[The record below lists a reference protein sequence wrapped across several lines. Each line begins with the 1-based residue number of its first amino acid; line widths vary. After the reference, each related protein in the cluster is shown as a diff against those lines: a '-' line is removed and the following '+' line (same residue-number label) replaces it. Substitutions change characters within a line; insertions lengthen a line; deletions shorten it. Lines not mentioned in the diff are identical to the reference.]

1 MKIMEIEGNRELSGT
16 IRISGAKNATVALIP
31 AAILTDEEATI
42 CNVPEITDT
51 DALCDILNE
60 LNVDVKRASESIIIN
75 PKNMINIEIAEK
87 FSKKLRAS
95 YYFMGALLGKYKKA
109 VMYFPG
115 GCSIG
120 ARPIDLHLK
129 GFEALGATVKNEKNK
144 YIVEAQELHGA
155 NIYLDIASVGA
166 TINIMLA
173 AVKAKGTTVIDNAA
187 KEPEIVNVAT
197 FLNNMGAR
205 ISGAGTSTIKIEG
218 VETLHRCFHEVIPDR
233 IEAGTYIIIGALCGK
248 NLKIDNIIPDHVDSL
263 LSKLEEIGTELEVGT
278 DYVIISKSD
287 TYKSTTI
294 KTLVYPGF
302 PTDLQQPFTVLLTQ
316 CNGKSKVTETIWENR
331 FMHIPYLNDL
341 GADITVKNQ
350 TATIIGPTKLTGTS
364 VVATDLRAGAAM
376 VAAGLLAEGTTTI
389 TNVEHI
395 LRGYEQIVEKL
406 TSVGAK
412 IKIREISVSYT
423 HLTLPTIA

>member
-1 MKIMEIEGNRELSGT
+1 MKIMEIEGGKELSGT

-31 AAILTDEEATI
+31 AAILTDDEVTI
-42 CNVPEITDT
+42 CNIPEITDT
-51 DALCDILNE
+51 DALCDILKY
-60 LNVDVKRASESIIIN
+60 LKVKVNRASESIIID
-75 PKNMINIEIAEK
+75 PKFMENAEITEE

-129 GFEALGATVKNEKNK
+129 GFEALGAKIHVEKNK
-144 YIVEAQELHGA
+144 YIVEAEELKGA

-173 AVKAKGTTVIDNAA
+173 AVKAKGKTVIDNAA

-197 FLNNMGAR
+197 FLNNMGAK
-205 ISGAGTSTIKIEG
+205 IVGAGTSTIKIEG
-218 VETLHRCFHEVIPDR
+218 VDHLSKCFHEVIPDR

-248 NLKIDNIIPDHVDSL
+248 NFTIDNMIPEHVDSL
-263 LSKLEEIGTELEVGT
+263 LSKLEEMGVNLETGS
-278 DYVIISKSD
+278 DYI
-287 TYKSTTI
+287 TI
-294 KTLVYPGF
+294 KESNKLLKATNIKTAVYPGF

-316 CNGKSKVTETIWENR
+316 ANGKSKVNETIWENR
-331 FMHIPYLNDL
+331 FMHVPYLNNL
-341 GADITVKNQ
+341 GADIIVKNQ
-350 TATIIGPTKLTGTS
+350 TATIFGPTQLKGNA
-364 VVATDLRAGAAM
+364 VVATDLRAGAAL
-376 VAAGLLAEGTTTI
+376 VAAALIAEGTTTI

-395 LRGYEQIVEKL
+395 LRGYEQIIEKL
-406 TSVGAK
+406 SSVGAK
-412 IKIREISVSYT
+412 ITLREI
-423 HLTLPTIA
+423 

>member
-1 MKIMEIEGNRELSGT
+1 MKIMEIEGNRELNGT

-42 CNVPEITDT
+42 CNIPEITDT
-51 DALCDILNE
+51 EALCDILNE
-60 LNVDVKRASESIIIN
+60 LNVDVKRASESIVIN
-75 PKNMINIEIAEK
+75 PQNMKNVEIEEK

-144 YIVEAQELHGA
+144 YIVEAKELHGA

-166 TINIMLA
+166 TINIILA
-173 AVKAKGTTVIDNAA
+173 AVKAKGITVIDNAA

-218 VETLHRCFHEVIPDR
+218 VEKLHKCFHEVIPDR

-248 NLKIDNIIPDHVDSL
+248 NLKIDNIIPEHLDSL

-278 DYVIISKSD
+278 DYVMISKSD
-287 TYKSTTI
+287 DYKSTTI

-331 FMHIPYLNDL
+331 FMHIPYLKDL
-341 GADITVKNQ
+341 GADVTVKNQ

-395 LRGYEQIVEKL
+395 LRGDEQIIEKL

-412 IKIREISVSYT
+412 ITIREI
-423 HLTLPTIA
+423 

>member
-1 MKIMEIEGNRELSGT
+1 MKLMQIEGGRDLSGT

-42 CNVPEITDT
+42 CNIPEITDT
-51 DALCDILNE
+51 DALCDILKA
-60 LNVDVKRASESIIIN
+60 LNVNVNRASESLVID
-75 PKNMINIEIAEK
+75 PKNMQNIEIAEEY
-87 FSKKLRAS
+87 SKKLRAS

-129 GFEALGATVKNEKNK
+129 GFEALGATVTNEQNK
-144 YIVEAQELHGA
+144 YIVEAEELHGA

-173 AVKAKGTTVIDNAA
+173 AVRAKGKTVIDNAA

-197 FLNNMGAR
+197 FLNNMGAK

-218 VETLHRCFHEVIPDR
+218 VEHLHKCFHEVIPDR
-233 IEAGTYIIIGALCGK
+233 IEAGTYIIIGALCGTP
-248 NLKIDNIIPDHVDSL
+248 LKIDNVIPEHVDSL
-263 LSKLEEIGTELEVGT
+263 LSKLEEMGVDLEVGA
-278 DYVIISKSD
+278 DYVIVSKPQ
-287 TYKSTTI
+287 TYRATSI
-294 KTLVYPGF
+294 KTAVYPGF
-302 PTDLQQPFTVLLTQ
+302 PTDLQQPFTVLQTQ
-316 CNGKSKVTETIWENR
+316 CSGKSKTTETIWENR
-331 FMHIPYLNDL
+331 FMHVPYLKDL

-350 TATIIGPTKLTGTS
+350 TATIIGPSKLKGTD

-376 VAAGLLAEGTTTI
+376 VAAGLKAEGKTTI
-389 TNVEHI
+389 SSVEHI

-406 TSVGAK
+406 TGVGAK
-412 IKIREISVSYT
+412 ITIKEI
-423 HLTLPTIA
+423 

>member
-1 MKIMEIEGNRELSGT
+1 MKIMEIEGNRELNGT
-16 IRISGAKNATVALIP
+16 IRVSGAKNATVALIP

-60 LNVDVKRASESIIIN
+60 LNVDVKRASESIVIN
-75 PKNMINIEIAEK
+75 PQNMKNIEIAEK

-95 YYFMGALLGKYKKA
+95 YYFMGALLGKFKKA

-129 GFEALGATVKNEKNK
+129 GFEALGAKVTNDKNK
-144 YIVEAQELHGA
+144 YIVEAEELQGA

-173 AVKAKGTTVIDNAA
+173 AVKAKGTTIIDNAA

-197 FLNNMGAR
+197 FLNNMGAK

-218 VETLHRCFHEVIPDR
+218 VETLHQCFHEVIPDR

-248 NLKIDNIIPDHVDSL
+248 NLKIDNIIPEHVDSL
-263 LSKLEEIGTELEVGT
+263 LSKLEEIGTELQIGA
-278 DYVIISKSD
+278 DYVIVSKSHH
-287 TYKSTTI
+287 YKPTTI
-294 KTLVYPGF
+294 KTAVYPGF

-316 CNGKSKVTETIWENR
+316 CHGKSKVMETIWENR
-331 FMHIPYLNDL
+331 FMHIPYLKDL
-341 GADITVKNQ
+341 GADVTVKNQ

-376 VAAGLLAEGTTTI
+376 VAAGLLAEGNTTI
-389 TNVEHI
+389 ANVEHI
-395 LRGYEQIVEKL
+395 LRGYEQIVPKSSSPVL
-406 TSVGAK
+406 AARASCPSVK
-412 IKIREISVSYT
+412 T
-423 HLTLPTIA
+423 W

>member
-1 MKIMEIEGNRELSGT
+1 MKIMEIEGGRELNGT

-42 CNVPEITDT
+42 CNIPEITDT
-51 DALCDILNE
+51 EALCDILE
-60 LNVDVKRASESIIIN
+60 ALNVNVKRASESIIIN
-75 PKNMINIEIAEK
+75 PKDMQNIEIAENY
-87 FSKKLRAS
+87 SKKLRAS

-129 GFEALGATVKNEKNK
+129 GFEALGATVTSEKNK

-173 AVKAKGTTVIDNAA
+173 AVKAKGKTVIDNAA

-197 FLNNMGAR
+197 FLNNMGAK
-205 ISGAGTSTIKIEG
+205 ITGAGTSTIKIEG
-218 VETLHRCFHEVIPDR
+218 VEYLHQCFHEVIPDR
-233 IEAGTYIIIGALCGK
+233 IEAGTYIIIGALCGTP
-248 NLKIDNIIPDHVDSL
+248 LKIDNVIPEHLDAL
-263 LSKLEEIGTELEVGT
+263 LSKLEEMGVALEVGA
-278 DYVIISKSD
+278 DYVIVSNHERERATS
-287 TYKSTTI
+287 I
-294 KTLVYPGF
+294 KTAVYPGF
-302 PTDLQQPFTVLLTQ
+302 PTDLQQPFTVLQTQ
-316 CNGKSKVTETIWENR
+316 CNGKSKTTETIWENR
-331 FMHIPYLNDL
+331 FMHVPYLREL

-350 TATIIGPTKLTGTS
+350 TATIIGPTPLKGTQ

-376 VAAGLLAEGTTTI
+376 VAAGLKASGTTTI

-406 TSVGAK
+406 TNVGAK
-412 IKIREISVSYT
+412 ITIKEI
-423 HLTLPTIA
+423 

>member
-1 MKIMEIEGNRELSGT
+1 MKVIEIEGNHELTGT

-51 DALCDILNE
+51 DALCDILKE
-60 LNVDVKRASESIIIN
+60 LNVNVNRSTESLVIN
-75 PKNMINIEIAEK
+75 PQNMKNVEIKEE

-109 VMYFPG
+109 VMHFPG

-129 GFEALGATVKNEKNK
+129 GFEALGAKVTNDKNK
-144 YIVEAQELHGA
+144 YTVEAEELHGA

-173 AVKAKGTTVIDNAA
+173 AVRAKGKTVIDNAA

-197 FLNNMGAR
+197 FLNNMGAK
-205 ISGAGTSTIKIEG
+205 ITGAGTSTIKIEG
-218 VETLHRCFHEVIPDR
+218 VEHLHKCFHEVIPDR

-248 NLKIDNIIPDHVDSL
+248 NLTIDNVIPEHIDSL
-263 LSKLEEIGTELEVGT
+263 TSKLEEMGIKLEIGIDYVRVLEVPEKLKAT
-278 DYVIISKSD
+278 D
-287 TYKSTTI
+287 I
-294 KTLVYPGF
+294 KTAVYPGF
-302 PTDLQQPFTVLLTQ
+302 ATDLQQPFTVLLTQ
-316 CNGKSKVTETIWENR
+316 AEGKSKVTETIWENR
-331 FMHIPYLNDL
+331 FMHIPYLNNL
-341 GADITVKNQ
+341 GADIVVKNQ
-350 TATIIGPTKLTGTS
+350 TATIVGPTELTGCE

-376 VAAGLLAEGTTTI
+376 VAAGLKAKGKTTI
-389 TNVEHI
+389 TNSEHI
-395 LRGYEQIVEKL
+395 LRGYESIIDKL
-406 TSVGAK
+406 SNVGAK
-412 IKIREISVSYT
+412 ITLKEI
-423 HLTLPTIA
+423 

>member
-1 MKIMEIEGNRELSGT
+1 MKVIEIDGGHKLTGS
-16 IRISGAKNATVALIP
+16 IRVSGAKNATVALIP
-31 AAILTDEEATI
+31 AAILTDEEVTI

-51 DALCDILNE
+51 NDLCAILNT
-60 LNVDVKRASESIIIN
+60 LKVDIKRASESIIIN
-75 PKNMINIEIAEK
+75 PSKMENTEITEE

-95 YYFMGALLGKYKKA
+95 YYFMGALLGKYGKA

-129 GFEALGATVKNEKNK
+129 GFEALGAKVTVDKNK
-144 YIVEAQELHGA
+144 YTVEATELKGA

-173 AVKAKGTTVIDNAA
+173 AVKAKGKTIIDNAA

-205 ISGAGTSTIKIEG
+205 ITGAGTSTIKIEG
-218 VETLHRCFHEVIPDR
+218 VDYLHQCFHEVIPDR
-233 IEAGTYIIIGALCGK
+233 IEAGTYIIIGALSGAP
-248 NLKIDNIIPDHVDSL
+248 LKVDNIIPEHIDSL
-263 LSKLEEIGTELEVGT
+263 ISKLEEIGVNLELGS
-278 DYVIISKSD
+278 DYVIINSKDS
-287 TYKSTTI
+287 YKSTNI
-294 KTLVYPGF
+294 KTAVYPGF

-316 CNGKSKVTETIWENR
+316 SSGKSKVTETIWENR

-350 TATIIGPTKLTGTS
+350 TATILGPTKLKGCQ

-376 VAAGLLAEGTTTI
+376 IAAGLKADGRTTI
-389 TNVEHI
+389 TNAEHI
-395 LRGYEQIVEKL
+395 LRGYEDIVEKL
-406 TSVGAK
+406 SEVGAK
-412 IKIREISVSYT
+412 IRIKEI
-423 HLTLPTIA
+423 

>member
-1 MKIMEIEGNRELSGT
+1 MKIMEIEGGKDLTGT

-42 CNVPEITDT
+42 CNIPEITDT
-51 DALCDILNE
+51 EALCDILKE
-60 LNVDVKRASESIIIN
+60 LNVGVKRASESIIIN
-75 PKNMINIEIAEK
+75 PTEMENKEIGEK

-129 GFEALGATVKNEKNK
+129 GFEALGAKVTSEGNK
-144 YIVEAQELHGA
+144 YTVEAEELKGA

-173 AVKAKGTTVIDNAA
+173 AVKAKGKTIIDNAA
-187 KEPEIVNVAT
+187 KEPEIVNIAT

-205 ISGAGTSTIKIEG
+205 ITGAGTSTIKIMG
-218 VETLHRCFHEVIPDR
+218 VNHLGKCFHEVIPDR
-233 IEAGTYIIIGALCGK
+233 IEAGTYVIIGALCG
-248 NLKIDNIIPDHVDSL
+248 NPLKIDNVIPEHIEAL
-263 LSKLEEIGTELEVGT
+263 LSKLEEAGVSLEVGA
-278 DYVIISKSD
+278 DYVIVQKQD
-287 TYKSTTI
+287 KYKAVDI
-294 KTLVYPGF
+294 KTAVYPGF
-302 PTDLQQPFTVLLTQ
+302 ATDLQQPFTVLQTQ
-316 CNGKSKVTETIWENR
+316 SIGKSKTTETIWENR
-331 FMHIPYLNDL
+331 FMHIPYLKAL
-341 GADITVKNQ
+341 GSNISVKNQ
-350 TATIIGPTKLTGTS
+350 TATIIGPSKLVGCE

-376 VAAGLLAEGTTTI
+376 VVAGLKAEGKTTI

-406 TSVGAK
+406 TEVGAK
-412 IKIREISVSYT
+412 ISLKEI
-423 HLTLPTIA
+423 

>member
-1 MKIMEIEGNRELSGT
+1 MKIMEICGSNELTGT

-42 CNVPEITDT
+42 CNIPEITDT
-51 DALCDILNE
+51 EALCDILNA
-60 LNVDVKRASESIIIN
+60 LNVDVKRASESIVIN
-75 PKNMINIEIAEK
+75 PENMQNIEIDEK

-129 GFEALGATVKNEKNK
+129 GFEALGAKVTNVKNK
-144 YIVEAQELHGA
+144 YIVEAEELKGA

-173 AVKAKGTTVIDNAA
+173 AVKAKGTTIIDNAA

-197 FLNNMGAR
+197 FLNNMGAK

-218 VETLHRCFHEVIPDR
+218 VDYLHKCFHEVIPDR

-248 NLKIDNIIPDHVDSL
+248 TLKVDNIIPEHIDSL
-263 LSKLEEIGTELEVGT
+263 LLKLEEMGVYIEIGA
-278 DYVIISKSD
+278 DYVIVSKPDS
-287 TYKSTTI
+287 YKATSI
-294 KTLVYPGF
+294 KTAVYPGF

-316 CNGKSKVTETIWENR
+316 SNGKSKVTETIWENR
-331 FMHIPYLNDL
+331 FMHIPYLNSL

-350 TATIIGPTKLTGTS
+350 TATIIGPNKLVGTE

-376 VAAGLLAEGTTTI
+376 VAAALLAEGKTTI
-389 TNVEHI
+389 TNVGHI
-395 LRGYEQIVEKL
+395 LRGYEHIVEKL
-406 TSVGAK
+406 TEVGAK
-412 IKIREISVSYT
+412 IELKEI
-423 HLTLPTIA
+423 